1 MPTSGDLKSGDC
13 LFSTTPHPP
22 NFNGPPPPQQTD
34 PVPNGNGYGHYL
46 KSYMTL
52 HTIKIH
58 VHRFDAKIIF
68 FSAYCPE
75 TLLRIKKI
83 QIWRG
88 KWANSQTKAQKSA
101 KDDVIREIW

>member
-1 MPTSGDLKSGDC
+1 MDIII
-13 LFSTTPHPP
+13 
-22 NFNGPPPPQQTD
+22 
-34 PVPNGNGYGHYL
+34 L